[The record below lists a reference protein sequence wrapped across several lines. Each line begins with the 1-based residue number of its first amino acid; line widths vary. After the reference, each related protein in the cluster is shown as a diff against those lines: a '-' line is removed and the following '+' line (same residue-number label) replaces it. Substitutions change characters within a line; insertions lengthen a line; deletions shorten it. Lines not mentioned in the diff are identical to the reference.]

1 MEGMMNLIVQLIAGA
16 AGGTAAGTALKD
28 LSLGKPGDAITG
40 AIGGGLIGQILPM
53 VLGAAGG
60 AAAGGG
66 DVGGMDVG
74 SLVRDIFGSGIGG
87 AVVLALIGAIRNA
100 MMKK

>member
-1 MEGMMNLIVQLIAGA
+1 MEGSMTDLIVQLIAGA

-40 AIGGGLIGQILPM
+40 AIGGGLIGQLLPI
-53 VLGAAGG
+53 VLG
-60 AAAGGG
+60 AAGGG
-66 DVGGMDVG
+66 DVGSMDVG

>member
-1 MEGMMNLIVQLIAGA
+1 MEGSMMDLIVQLIAGA
-16 AGGTAAGTALKD
+16 AGGTAAGAALKD

-53 VLGAAGG
+53 LLGAAGG
-60 AAAGGG
+60 AAAGG

>member
-1 MEGMMNLIVQLIAGA
+1 MEGSMMDLIVQLIAGA

-53 VLGAAGG
+53 VLGG
-60 AAAGGG
+60 AAGGG

-74 SLVRDIFGSGIGG
+74 SLVRDIFFFFIGG
-87 AVVLALIGAIRNA
+87 AGELALIGAIRNA

>member
-1 MEGMMNLIVQLIAGA
+1 MEGTMMDLIVQLIAGA
-16 AGGTAAGTALKD
+16 AGGTAAGAALKD

-53 VLGAAGG
+53 VLGVGG
-60 AAAGGG
+60 AAAGG

>member
-1 MEGMMNLIVQLIAGA
+1 MEGSMMDLIVQLVAGA

-40 AIGGGLIGQILPM
+40 AIGGGLIGQLLPM

-60 AAAGGG
+60 G
-66 DVGGMDVG
+66 DVGSMDVG